1 MNHYDWPLKLRVLY
15 DKALDYYGRGGRDAE
30 EFLTAAERAELGA
43 IGIAP
48 INLFDFAEDFLKH
61 GEPPWETFLLVASA
75 RRDYF
80 LYELR
85 GKPATTKLREEDLP
99 PKKEAMEGF
108 VWLPRIVCKAQG
120 FLEGTLPT
128 HIMYGCGGDRN
139 FLKEHDLHMGEFLR
153 MVWASHGDTSKVIGF
168 LKRPEV

>member
-80 LYELR
+80 LYELG

-99 PKKEAMEGF
+99 PKKEAMDEARVTHLLF
-108 VWLPRIVCKAQG
+108 RTSYIYIYIFIAMRFYFWRRLCVCV
-120 FLEGTLPT
+120 
-128 HIMYGCGGDRN
+128 C
-139 FLKEHDLHMGEFLR
+139 
-153 MVWASHGDTSKVIGF
+153 V
-168 LKRPEV
+168 